1 MENVIRE
8 TVLSEAGLELI
19 ALVFTLLWGWFRG
32 TEWFANMQ
40 ARVKQSRWERA
51 MGLVEAGAEKTYR
64 TFVASLKQANGGGL
78 TPEQQR
84 QAQDRALEEAQRM
97 GQRMGID
104 VLQVLTPDLARVAV
118 VAAVH
123 KLKGRV
129 AGWLPG

>member
-1 MENVIRE
+1 MEKVVRD
-8 TVLSEAGLELI
+8 VMLSEAGLELI

-32 TEWFANMQ
+32 TEWFAGMR
-40 ARVKQSRWERA
+40 ARIKQSRWEKA
-51 MGLVEAGAEKTYR
+51 MALVEAGAEKTYR
-64 TFVASLKQANGGGL
+64 SFVASLKEANGGKL

-84 QAQDRALEEAQRM
+84 QAQDQALAEAQRM
-97 GQRMGID
+97 GQRIGVD

-123 KLKGRV
+123 KLKGKV